1 MLILMLIFLK
11 EGLQAD
17 DEGIY
22 KCTYLDGESDQVGV
36 CLAGNKVN

>member
-1 MLILMLIFLK
+1 MLMLIFLK
-11 EGLQAD
+11 GGLQAD
-17 DEGIY
+17 NEGIY